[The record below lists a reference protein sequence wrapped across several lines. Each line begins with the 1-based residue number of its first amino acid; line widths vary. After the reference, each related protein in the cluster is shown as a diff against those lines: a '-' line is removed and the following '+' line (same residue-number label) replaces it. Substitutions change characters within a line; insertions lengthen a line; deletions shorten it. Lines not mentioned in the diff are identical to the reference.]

1 VPARKSPL
9 RAVEP
14 DERREPKRPM
24 SILEAAESGSRLEEL
39 VAMRRRI
46 AKAMDDPT
54 CSTRDLAALSRRQI
68 EIGLQIEALQ
78 IADGEESVVA
88 STSDE
93 AWDSS
98 AI

>member
-1 VPARKSPL
+1 MTARKPPL

-14 DERREPKRPM
+14 DERRRPM
-24 SILEAAESGSRLEEL
+24 SILEAAESGSRLDEL
-39 VAMRRRI
+39 IAMRRRI

-78 IADGEESVVA
+78 IAEGEESVVVQNGDQPFDA
-88 STSDE
+88 S
-93 AWDSS
+93 AV
-98 AI
+98 